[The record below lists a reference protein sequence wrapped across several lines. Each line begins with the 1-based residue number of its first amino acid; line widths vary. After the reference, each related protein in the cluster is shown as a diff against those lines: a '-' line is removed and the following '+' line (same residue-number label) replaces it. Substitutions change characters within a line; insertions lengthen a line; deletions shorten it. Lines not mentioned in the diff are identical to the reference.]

1 MIMLLSQIVSLNEG
15 GTPLRISNI
24 GTKLNLMSLRI
35 KDETKNP
42 TRCWCWLAYT
52 LGSFSVNTRGAYFD
66 NQ

>member
-1 MIMLLSQIVSLNEG
+1 MLLSQIVILNEG

-42 TRCWCWLAYT
+42 TRC
-52 LGSFSVNTRGAYFD
+52 
-66 NQ
+66 